1 MSSTENRE
9 NEQPSKH
16 AILDANRNE
25 MMEKRRADSEETIE
39 DEDVEDVE
47 DVEDEEEEYDDIRFV
62 GEESEDEEK
71 EEAEESEEDDDYK
84 ASGDVAAF
92 DDDSEKPKGN
102 QVLTLDQLESEVT
115 SIVTDVKNIL
125 EVSPGVAQILLL
137 KFSWNKELLL
147 EKFYETSDIQQF
159 MIDNEVIPSVME
171 ELPQEEFGDCM
182 ICFENVLLVG
192 LACNHLFCFGCW
204 NSYLA
209 EKIID
214 AKQSEITCMHGGCK
228 LLFQQEQISFY
239 ITDPVVMALYNRA
252 VVDSYV
258 ATNRL
263 LKWCHGA
270 DCDKALKVT
279 LKSTRHVACTCGS
292 SFCFSCNQD
301 SHEPVSCRLLVLW
314 TKNDQKDDAESFK
327 WILGNTK
334 ECPKCQAPIEKNGG
348 CNHMTCN
355 NKSCRYEFCWLCM
368 GNWIGHRQ
376 CNVFVATGDSNRE
389 KTLANLQR
397 FEFFKTRYLGHQQ
410 SLKYENDLRTE
421 IIFKMEQLKEF
432 FDLASSE
439 VIYLEK
445 ALKVLTE
452 CRRTLM
458 YSYIFAYYLE
468 PNFNSE
474 IFEGNQQDLQ
484 SATEQLSEIL
494 ERKLEDDDLETLKQ
508 RVMEKYQYV
517 EQRRQCLLDHCAE
530 GEEND
535 YWAYHA

>member
-9 NEQPSKH
+9 NEEP
-16 AILDANRNE
+16 
-25 MMEKRRADSEETIE
+25 RRADSEETIE
-39 DEDVEDVE
+39 DEDIEE
-47 DVEDEEEEYDDIRFV
+47 EGVEDEEEEYDDIRFV

-71 EEAEESEEDDDYK
+71 EEAEESEDDDDYK

-92 DDDSEKPKGN
+92 DVDSEKPKGN

-115 SIVTDVKNIL
+115 GIVTDVKNIL

-204 NSYLA
+204 NSYLT

-270 DCDKALKVT
+270 DCDNALKVT

-301 SHEPVSCRLLVLW
+301 SHEPVPCRLLVLW

-348 CNHMTCN
+348 CNHMTCT

-439 VIYLEK
+439 VVYLEK

-494 ERKLEDDDLETLKQ
+494 ERKLEDDDLDSLKQ